1 MEWVYTPSRGGI
13 YSNVRRCCGV
23 FRDEE
28 FGMLEFLFTFPFF
41 IFKLFY
47 VVSFWVVTGF
57 ILYFLV
63 RVYLLDN
70 GLLDNLVSRIRP
82 MTKSSNNRPAT
93 QEEEDELESYI
104 NNTRG

>member
-13 YSNVRRCCGV
+13 YNNVRRCRGV

-28 FGMLEFLFTFPFF
+28 SSMLEFLFTFPFLV
-41 IFKLFY
+41 FKLFY
-47 VVSFWVVTGF
+47 VVSFWLVTGF
-57 ILYFLV
+57 MLYFLV

-70 GLLDNLVSRIRP
+70 GLLDNLLSRIS
-82 MTKSSNNRPAT
+82 TNKNRSI

>member
-13 YSNVRRCCGV
+13 YNNVRRCCGV

-28 FGMLEFLFTFPFF
+28 SSMLEFLFTFPFF
-41 IFKLFY
+41 VLQLFY
-47 VVSFWVVTGF
+47 VVLFWVVTGF

-70 GLLDNLVSRIRP
+70 GTLDNLVSRIRK
-82 MTKSSNNRPAT
+82 TAKTSKNRPAT

>member
-1 MEWVYTPSRGGI
+1 
-13 YSNVRRCCGV
+13 
-23 FRDEE
+23 
-28 FGMLEFLFTFPFF
+28 MLEFLFTFPFF

-82 MTKSSNNRPAT
+82 MTKSSHNRPAT

>member
-82 MTKSSNNRPAT
+82 MTKSNNNRPAT

>member
-1 MEWVYTPSRGGI
+1 MEWVYTPSRGSI
-13 YSNVRRCCGV
+13 YNNVRRCRRV

-28 FGMLEFLFTFPFF
+28 FSMLEFLFTFPFLV
-41 IFKLFY
+41 FKLFY
-47 VVSFWVVTGF
+47 VVLFWVVTGF

-70 GLLDNLVSRIRP
+70 GLLDNLVSRIRQ
-82 MTKSSNNRPAT
+82 SSTHKNRPMAT